1 MAKSIPV
8 RKQVQVDPEDAAVL
22 RWWEAQKR
30 PSASFRELVI
40 AAIER
45 DGYTD
50 VYYREVEQKPRLGRP
65 PGSTSEAAAREG
77 ATPVQPQAAPA
88 PAEPVEQPQPAA
100 PEPASV
106 PVVAAPVVKQPVAAP
121 VQQAE
126 PEPEVFPELDAPSV
140 ALESTDD
147 ASGFDALMNS

>member
-8 RKQVQVDPEDAAVL
+8 RKQVQVDPEDSAVL

-65 PGSTSEAAAREG
+65 PGSTAPSTEAEAAARGG
-77 ATPVQPQAAPA
+77 ATPVPPQAAPA

-100 PEPASV
+100 PEPASA
-106 PVVAAPVVKQPVAAP
+106 PVVAAPVVAP
-121 VQQAE
+121 TKRSE
-126 PEPEVFPELDAPSV
+126 PEPEMFPELDAPSV
-140 ALESTDD
+140 APESTDD
-147 ASGFDALMNS
+147 ASGFDAIMNS